1 METRYPV
8 PYFSSLK
15 VALHEGRVDKAV
27 KDEQGNQGTIA
38 VAEKAQIRCHLTG
51 WLNGQVVQ
59 ANDYAFE
66 SNATSGPKME
76 DILAT
81 ATSLGVDVP
90 KTLNEA
96 FDAIAE
102 LFPQTAEQP
111 AGSSVMGSPVY
122 LRPDSFE
129 ANMHPT
135 LKKSITI
142 KVGVY
147 DDAEFTKL
155 MTYIHL
161 AFEDGETKRERLANI
176 SQLQDVL
183 SQVQANLT
191 AMDGLIALKQS
202 NSTIPPDTY
211 NEYLVSKTV
220 AELQQ
225 LRVGVVQEIAQR
237 QAQLTQLQQVLNKD
251 LSILI
256 GPVTAP
262 DATPLQIKFMTCVG
276 ALCTAILMTLKATT
290 EKYKNIDVAAIMA
303 LFAPPV
309 IT

>member
-1 METRYPV
+1 METRYPI
-8 PYFSSLK
+8 PYFSALK
-15 VALHEGRVDKAV
+15 VLLHEGRTDKAV
-27 KDEQGNQGTIA
+27 KDQQGNQGTVE

-59 ANDYAFE
+59 ANDYIFE
-66 SNATSGPKME
+66 SMAATGPKME
-76 DILAT
+76 DILA
-81 ATSLGVDVP
+81 AASSLGVDVP

-122 LRPDSFE
+122 LRPDAFE

-135 LKKSITI
+135 TKKSITI

-155 MTYIHL
+155 MAYVHL
-161 AFEDGETKRERLANI
+161 SFEDGETKRERLAVI
-176 SQLQDVL
+176 SQLQETL
-183 SQVQANLT
+183 AQVQTNLT
-191 AMDGLIALKQS
+191 AMDALIALKQS
-202 NSTIPPDTY
+202 NAPIPSGEY
-211 NEYLVSKTV
+211 NEYLTSKTV

-225 LRVGVVQEIAQR
+225 LRVGIIQEIAQR
-237 QAQLTQLQQVLNKD
+237 QSQLAQLNQVLNKD
-251 LSILI
+251 LSTLI
-256 GPVTAP
+256 GSGAE
-262 DATPLQIKFMTCVG
+262 DDTPLQKKFMNCVA
-276 ALCTAILMTLKATT
+276 ALCTSILLTLKAST

-303 LFAPPV
+303 LFAPPD